1 MMNREDNTGSKIVGF
16 DSIVQEEFLQ
26 KMTQE
31 VGPLVIIL
39 FIFSVVASK
48 IKK

>member
-1 MMNREDNTGSKIVGF
+1 MMSREDNTGSKIVGF
-16 DSIVQEEFLQ
+16 DSMEQEKILQ
-26 KMTQE
+26 KTTQE

-39 FIFSVVASK
+39 FIFSVFASK